1 MPSRPV
7 CEGQQVTLLVLTDDE
22 LALLRFTGDLY
33 FSHES
38 PLRAI
43 ERESREPSDYA
54 GSYQALVD
62 RRVLDPQAFRMTD
75 DALNRVA
82 PVSEADARLMHLS
95 VDEHGGVVQEDY
107 WLLDEIAVHYEHQ
120 PTTGRH
126 VFGPDLDPH
135 QLVQH
140 LGRGLVP
147 RRSGGDRFDA
157 TLSATEVL
165 ATVLV
170 LDAASRCD
178 RRRLNRDEARAA
190 LKRLPPDQGLG
201 AAIPGGLPAS
211 TTTFS
216 DPRFQA
222 GRKQGGTTTPRS
234 PDLLL
239 KDLVGRGV
247 LLDDGGSLR
256 VHQTLHDV
264 ASIGQ
269 RRHTFVR
276 TDFREEDWLVRETT
290 VLPVDGSLL
299 VIAPVRGGFRIAEL
313 DGDGLFDVLR
323 QATGPHHAPT
333 TTPSPGQRLAALLAG
348 QPRKV

>member
-1 MPSRPV
+1 M
-7 CEGQQVTLLVLTDDE
+7 TLLVLSDDE

-33 FSHES
+33 FSDES

-43 ERESREPSDYA
+43 ERESREPADYA
-54 GSYQALVD
+54 RSYQALVD

-82 PVSEADARLMHLS
+82 PVSECDARLTHLS
-95 VDEHGGVVQEDY
+95 VDGHGSVLQEDY
-107 WLLDEIAVHYEHQ
+107 WLLDEIAVCYEHQ
-120 PTTGRH
+120 STTGRH

-135 QLVQH
+135 QLVSH
-140 LGRGLVP
+140 LGRGLIP
-147 RRSGGDRFDA
+147 RRSGGERFDA
-157 TLSATEVL
+157 TLSAAELV

-170 LDAASRCD
+170 LEAVSRRE
-178 RRRLNRDEARAA
+178 RRRLTIDEARAA
-190 LKRLPPDQGLG
+190 LKRLPPEHGLA

-211 TTTFS
+211 TTTVA

-222 GRKQGGTTTPRS
+222 GRKQGSPITPRS
-234 PDLLL
+234 PEQIL
-239 KDLVGRGV
+239 KDLMSRGV
-247 LLDDGGSLR
+247 LIDDGGGVRL
-256 VHQTLHDV
+256 HQTLYDL
-264 ASIGQ
+264 AAIGQ

-299 VIAPVRGGFRIAEL
+299 VVAPVRGGFRLAEL

-323 QATGPHHAPT
+323 QATGPHHAPMAA
-333 TTPSPGQRLAALLAG
+333 PSAGQRLAALLAG